1 MFAKNSNIKL
11 KRKIDGNII
20 FYSQCNV
27 FSFKKFATIDE
38 EEICNILKKVFWK
51 AEKNTE
57 SKNSKVVK
65 TNNEKM
71 MLLLNCVVFNDKLLL
86 KIIEIIIEIII
97 EKQKATGILSNLGL
111 QVPFLSDLP
120 GLNVLF

>member
-11 KRKIDGNII
+11 KRKIDGNIN

-71 MLLLNCVVFNDKLLL
+71 MLLLNCVVFNGK
-86 KIIEIIIEIII
+86 K
-97 EKQKATGILSNLGL
+97 EKFIKKQEATGILSNLGL